1 MLIQLLLPMLRWA
14 LGTDI
19 RVFFFFF
26 FLIFAKIL
34 SLILETVFYYYLL
47 KARDESVPTGGD
59 VPTNQPSGSTVV
71 PVVATPSGTNVSS
84 IDFDLGDRN

>member
-1 MLIQLLLPMLRWA
+1 M
-14 LGTDI
+14 
-19 RVFFFFF
+19 
-26 FLIFAKIL
+26 
-34 SLILETVFYYYLL
+34 L

>member
-1 MLIQLLLPMLRWA
+1 MLRWA
-14 LGTDI
+14 LGTEYLG
-19 RVFFFFF
+19 FF

-34 SLILETVFYYYLL
+34 SLILKTVFYYYLL

-59 VPTNQPSGSTVV
+59 VNQPTGSTVV
-71 PVVATPSGTNVSS
+71 PMVATPSGTNVSS

>member
-1 MLIQLLLPMLRWA
+1 M
-14 LGTDI
+14 
-19 RVFFFFF
+19 
-26 FLIFAKIL
+26 IL
-34 SLILETVFYYYLL
+34 KTVFYYYLL

-71 PVVATPSGTNVSS
+71 PMVATPSGTNVSS